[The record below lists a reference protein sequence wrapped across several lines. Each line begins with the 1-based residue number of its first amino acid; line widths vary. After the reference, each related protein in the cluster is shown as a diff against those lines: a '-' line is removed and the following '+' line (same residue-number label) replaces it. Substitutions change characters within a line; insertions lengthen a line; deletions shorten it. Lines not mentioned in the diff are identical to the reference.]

1 MSAPHETVRG
11 RIGELAEE
19 LVSQL
24 VTAGLSEQGAEYAQ
38 RVLESQLAA
47 ERLRPLIEAKLD
59 EPAQKTLDR
68 LVLAYDPDSR
78 WVTLACKN

>member
-1 MSAPHETVRG
+1 MSAPHEAIRG

-24 VTAGLSEQGAEYAQ
+24 LTAGLSEQGAEYAQ
-38 RVLESQLAA
+38 RVLESQLADD
-47 ERLRPLIEAKLD
+47 RLRPLIEAKLG
-59 EPAQKTLDR
+59 EPAQKTLER
-68 LVLAYDPDSR
+68 LVLTYDPNSR

>member
-1 MSAPHETVRG
+1 MSTPYESVRG

-19 LVSQL
+19 LVEQL
-24 VTAGLSEQGAEYAQ
+24 VAAGLSEQGRFSAQ
-38 RVLESQLAA
+38 RILESQLAD

-59 EPAQKTLDR
+59 DPPQETLDR
-68 LVLAYDPDSR
+68 LVLSFDPTLR